1 MDWQLIIA
9 DIQKRGLS
17 QSQIAS
23 ACHCGQATVSDLSS
37 GKTKQPS
44 FVLGQALLALL
55 KCSDRAIARIKAAAS
70 EAKAGA

>member
-1 MDWQLIIA
+1 MDWQSIIA

-17 QSQIAS
+17 QSQIAA

-37 GKTKQPS
+37 GKTKQPN
-44 FVLGQALLALL
+44 FVLGQALLALS
-55 KCSDRAIARIKAAAS
+55 KASDRAIARLKAPAA

>member
-1 MDWQLIIA
+1 MDWQSIIA

-17 QSQIAS
+17 QSQIAM

-44 FVLGQALLALL
+44 FVLGQALITLSKAN
-55 KCSDRAIARIKAAAS
+55 DRAIARYKAGA

>member
-1 MDWQLIIA
+1 MDWPSIIA

-17 QSQIAS
+17 QSQIAM

-37 GKTKQPS
+37 GKTKQPG
-44 FVLGQALLALL
+44 FVLGQALIELSRA
-55 KCSDRAIARIKAAAS
+55 SDHAIEGYRTGA

>member
-23 ACHCGQATVSDLSS
+23 ACHCGQATVSDLSN

-44 FVLGQALLALL
+44 FVLGQALLALS
-55 KCSDRAIARIKAAAS
+55 KASDRTIARHKLPAT